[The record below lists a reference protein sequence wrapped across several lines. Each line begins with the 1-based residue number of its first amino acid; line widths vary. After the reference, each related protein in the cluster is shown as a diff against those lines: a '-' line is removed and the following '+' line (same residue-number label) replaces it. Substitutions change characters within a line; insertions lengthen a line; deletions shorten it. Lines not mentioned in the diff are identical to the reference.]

1 MVKFTPLLEF
11 VQFEIIHLTAKA
23 VNDIMKELH
32 ENGITKLKVES
43 EKEHLNSSCSNDG
56 NTGCSFL
63 ELTEEELSSECLE
76 SLQKLAEILV
86 SGFLLE
92 IQIDKHED
100 EQSKGCDILPSI
112 NEGTS

>member
-11 VQFEIIHLTAKA
+11 VQFEIIHLTANA

-32 ENGITKLKVES
+32 EKGITNKKVES

-63 ELTEEELSSECLE
+63 EFNNSNSFVTEQLALEFLSEI
-76 SLQKLAEILV
+76 LAEAYFTIYQKQCKTIPI
-86 SGFLLE
+86 E
-92 IQIDKHED
+92 KKQ
-100 EQSKGCDILPSI
+100 
-112 NEGTS
+112 

>member
-1 MVKFTPLLEF
+1 MLFN
-11 VQFEIIHLTAKA
+11 EIIHLTANA

-32 ENGITKLKVES
+32 ENGITKIKVDS

-63 ELTEEELSSECLE
+63 ELTEEDVSPECLE

-86 SGFLLE
+86 TGFLLE
-92 IQIDKHED
+92 IQIDKHKD
-100 EQSKGCDILPSI
+100 KQSESGDILSSL
-112 NEGTS
+112 NKRTS